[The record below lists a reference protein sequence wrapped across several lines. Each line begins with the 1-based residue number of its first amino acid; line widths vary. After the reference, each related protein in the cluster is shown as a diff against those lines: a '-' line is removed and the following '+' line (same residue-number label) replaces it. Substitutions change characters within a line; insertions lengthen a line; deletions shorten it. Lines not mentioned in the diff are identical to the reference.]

1 MKDNLYKSLINGDG
15 MEKRASE
22 NNFLAA
28 FSDGELQKLAEEL
41 AATISEEDKENKKK
55 QNEDANEN
63 AATSGADAKDVSDIT
78 GDNAEALA
86 QKAKAQIEARKEPV
100 AESLPDTERT
110 ASVEEI
116 EEIIKEAAYA
126 MTEEVL
132 GSMGIS
138 ARDYIMAKV
147 ADEDVADSI
156 EKRASVVSEI
166 SGTTVLRAADDLL
179 SEITAR
185 LSDNQ

>member
-1 MKDNLYKSLINGDG
+1 MRKIILLIIAFIPLIAFCQSGGTRSLKIKS
-15 MEKRASE
+15 
-22 NNFLAA
+22 
-28 FSDGELQKLAEEL
+28 
-41 AATISEEDKENKKK
+41 
-55 QNEDANEN
+55 
-63 AATSGADAKDVSDIT
+63 AKIVHSDIT

-86 QKAKAQIEARKEPV
+86 QKAKAQIEERKEPV